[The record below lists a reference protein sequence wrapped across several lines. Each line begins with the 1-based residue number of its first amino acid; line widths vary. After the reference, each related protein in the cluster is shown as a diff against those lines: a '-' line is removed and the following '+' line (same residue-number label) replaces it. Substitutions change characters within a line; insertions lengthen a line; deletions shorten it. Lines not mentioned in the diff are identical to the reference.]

1 MNRTHAPRINAARL
15 RALRL
20 YALCAAGLFAVA
32 AAVPAN
38 AASRDEQSKACRGDA
53 MHFCAAEIP
62 NEDKITACM
71 KQHVDELSPACRAM
85 FKGGKK
91 SGAKDTTQ

>member
-1 MNRTHAPRINAARL
+1 MNRVSAPV
-15 RALRL
+15 
-20 YALCAAGLFAVA
+20 YALLAASLVVLGSVNS
-32 AAVPAN
+32 AN
-38 AASRDEQSKACRGDA
+38 AASRDEQTKACRGDA
-53 MHFCAAEIP
+53 MHFCAADIP

-91 SGAKDTTQ
+91 GGDKKPSQ

>member
-1 MNRTHAPRINAARL
+1 MNRTF
-15 RALRL
+15 ALL
-20 YALCAAGLFAVA
+20 A
-32 AAVPAN
+32 AALTALSAFSAAN
-38 AASRDEQSKACRGDA
+38 AANAATRDDQAKACRGDA

-62 NEDKITACM
+62 NREKITACM

-91 SGAKDTTQ
+91 DDAKANAASQ

>member
-1 MNRTHAPRINAARL
+1 MKQTFALLAASL
-15 RALRL
+15 
-20 YALCAAGLFAVA
+20 AVFS
-32 AAVPAN
+32 AVN
-38 AASRDEQSKACRGDA
+38 AASAATEDEQAKACRGDA

-62 NEDKITACM
+62 NKEKITACM

-91 SGAKDTTQ
+91 DGAKANPASQ

>member
-1 MNRTHAPRINAARL
+1 MNPTHAPRFQTARFATLCTAAL
-15 RALRL
+15 LALG
-20 YALCAAGLFAVA
+20 ATAT
-32 AAVPAN
+32 AN
-38 AASRDEQSKACRGDA
+38 AASRDEQTKACRGDA

-91 SGAKDTTQ
+91 KGAKDAAQ

>member
-1 MNRTHAPRINAARL
+1 MNKN
-15 RALRL
+15 
-20 YALCAAGLFAVA
+20 LCLLA
-32 AAVPAN
+32 AALVALGASSSAA
-38 AASRDEQSKACRGDA
+38 AASRDEQAHACRGDA

-62 NEDKITACM
+62 NEEKITACM

-91 SGAKDTTQ
+91 GEHSPKQ